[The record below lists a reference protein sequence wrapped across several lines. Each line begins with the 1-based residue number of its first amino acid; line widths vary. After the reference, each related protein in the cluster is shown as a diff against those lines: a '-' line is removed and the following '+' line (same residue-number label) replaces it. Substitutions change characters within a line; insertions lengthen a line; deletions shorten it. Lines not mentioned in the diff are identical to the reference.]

1 MAEFADT
8 TDYAHVPDPRG
19 DNASEGHFADK
30 SVLADYKNPDVTGDI
45 FTEHAG
51 LFFNRGPAGP
61 VTVGGYRPIPGAG
74 GLLMPGAGL
83 FFNRAP
89 AVPVIVG
96 GYRAIPGAGGLLMP
110 GAGLYG
116 GYAVRETAGAV
127 AVLRIRDGFD
137 ASAALVDTVALPANG
152 SAQAW
157 LFPSGVQ
164 LRYGLFVEIVSGT
177 VEGTVYTVDHRIV

>member
-83 FFNRAP
+83 
-89 AVPVIVG
+89 
-96 GYRAIPGAGGLLMP
+96 
-110 GAGLYG
+110 YG
-116 GYAVRETAGAV
+116 GYAVREAAGAV